1 MKLTRVAAVAALG
14 LVAHASVARAY
25 DPATTHAGLTE
36 RAALAS
42 QLHRVLARALSRP
55 LGLFEPV
62 ALSLDDLPQA
72 QSQSLEARLAALDP
86 SAGGTPGPDGVAPA
100 LGWVIAGSV
109 IASTPAERGQYYFY
123 DPARGSGLSN
133 SGGVASLGNTL
144 GLLLDSGG
152 GFRALFTGTQFNMT
166 GRPSTARPKTTSGSK
181 RFTPGWKRPS
191 SPTARSTG
199 QRRWRGRCWRWAAC

>member
-62 ALSLDDLPQA
+62 ALSLDDLPRAQA
-72 QSQSLEARLAALDP
+72 ESLEARLGALDP
-86 SAGGTPGPDGVAPA
+86 SAGATPGPDGVAPA

-109 IASTPAERGQYYFY
+109 IA
-123 DPARGSGLSN
+123 
-133 SGGVASLGNTL
+133 
-144 GLLLDSGG
+144 
-152 GFRALFTGTQFNMT
+152 
-166 GRPSTARPKTTSGSK
+166 
-181 RFTPGWKRPS
+181 
-191 SPTARSTG
+191 
-199 QRRWRGRCWRWAAC
+199 